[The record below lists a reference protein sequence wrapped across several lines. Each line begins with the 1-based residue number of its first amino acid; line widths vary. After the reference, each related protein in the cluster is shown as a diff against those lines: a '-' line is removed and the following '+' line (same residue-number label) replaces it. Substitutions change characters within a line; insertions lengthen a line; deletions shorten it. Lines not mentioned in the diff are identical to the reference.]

1 MDRNEN
7 RDVIEIN
14 FKRILYVLW
23 RRLWAILLV
32 GAIFGAAAISY
43 ALFFITPTYSAKA
56 QLYVNNNY
64 VGSPGF
70 SSSQISAAQSLADT
84 YMVIM
89 LSHNVLDD
97 VVENTGLGYTYG
109 QIRNMVSA
117 ASVNETEVFEVRVT
131 CTNYKHAAIIANAIA
146 DVLPD
151 KIAAV
156 VEGSSVRVVDKA
168 IENPNPVGPNHTR
181 YLVVGFMLG
190 AMLTAMIIVVA
201 DILDKSITSEE
212 YLRQAYADVPLLAVI
227 PFDDGNKYGYH
238 KGYRHYRNY
247 YTYTTKNNESN
258 KRGGAAK

>member
-1 MDRNEN
+1 MERNDN
-7 RDVIEIN
+7 REVVEIN
-14 FKRILYVLW
+14 LKRVFYVLW

-32 GAIFGAAAISY
+32 GVVFGAVALSY

-89 LSHNVLDD
+89 VSHNVLDD
-97 VVENTGLGYTYG
+97 VAQRTGLGYSYA
-109 QIRNMVSA
+109 QIRKMITA
-117 ASVNETEVFEVRVT
+117 AAINETEVFEVRVT
-131 CTNYKHAAIIANAIA
+131 CTNYQHAAIIANAIA

-156 VEGSSVRVVDKA
+156 VEGSSVRVVDRA
-168 IENPNPVGPNHTR
+168 IENPKPVGPDHEK
-181 YLVVGFMLG
+181 YFVVGF
-190 AMLTAMIIVVA
+190 AMGVLLTAMIVISA

-212 YLRQAYADVPLLAVI
+212 YLRQTYADIPLLAVI
-227 PFDDGNKYGYH
+227 PSNDSKKSNYH
-238 KGYRHYRNY
+238 KGYY
-247 YTYTTKNNESN
+247 ESSPKSN
-258 KRGGAAK
+258 HSKKRGGEGK